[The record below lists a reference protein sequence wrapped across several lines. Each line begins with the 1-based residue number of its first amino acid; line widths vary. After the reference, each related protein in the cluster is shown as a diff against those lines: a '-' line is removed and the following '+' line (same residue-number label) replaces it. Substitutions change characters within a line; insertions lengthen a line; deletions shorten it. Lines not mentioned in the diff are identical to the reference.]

1 VHADT
6 ARPQVLLVDDD
17 AALGT
22 VMDLRLRDEGFDLH
36 EARDGSSAL
45 ERARAVAF
53 DLLILDGILP
63 GIDGLVLCRALRAGG
78 ANRRTPILMISARDS
93 ESDRIL
99 GLESGADDYLPK
111 PFGFDELIARMR
123 ALVRRSGPTRVDP
136 WTRAAY
142 EVAGVTVDPG
152 RRAVTVHGH
161 PVDLTPQEFELLAL
175 LTSRPG
181 RVFSREAI
189 LQQLW
194 PHDVAVSTRTID
206 AVVSRLRKKIETDTR
221 APRLILR
228 AWGVGYRF
236 TDER

>member
-1 VHADT
+1 
-6 ARPQVLLVDDD
+6 
-17 AALGT
+17 
-22 VMDLRLRDEGFDLH
+22 
-36 EARDGSSAL
+36 
-45 ERARAVAF
+45 
-53 DLLILDGILP
+53 
-63 GIDGLVLCRALRAGG
+63 
-78 ANRRTPILMISARDS
+78 
-93 ESDRIL
+93 
-99 GLESGADDYLPK
+99 
-111 PFGFDELIARMR
+111 
-123 ALVRRSGPTRVDP
+123 
-136 WTRAAY
+136 
-142 EVAGVTVDPG
+142 
-152 RRAVTVHGH
+152 VHGH